1 MKQILILTGL
11 FLHLTASHAQNTPAN
26 RYAGI
31 EIGSTGVK
39 FMVMDIKKE
48 VDKTDNLGYFV
59 YDRVEEASEN
69 TNFIDFTEGTS
80 RMTVRAVD
88 QFYNKAKNHY
98 NIVDKNIY
106 VYISSGVVSQ
116 CLREE
121 NITDQYISTRLHTLR
136 KRILEQLPYYA
147 RAKNGCIGIA
157 TDAEEA
163 ELTHIGLVP
172 RELQADVALI
182 DIGGGHIQGGYF
194 RFEPMKRFVPFHIS
208 EGTRS
213 LSNRA
218 KKDMLPTDFDKM
230 YIRRVQDTL
239 NAQLSNE
246 IRNCA
251 SDVRT
256 KSDIILT
263 GGICWAVA
271 RITHPEDNKDM
282 QRITLD
288 NVNQVLTRV
297 STPQAFKKLVEES
310 KKAENK
316 ALKAVLDV
324 FNQDLLI
331 SGSLLLK
338 KVLEEINR
346 NSTDY
351 RFYVYKASYTASLKA
366 YIIASI
372 SAADTGYR
380 SICKD

>member
-1 MKQILILTGL
+1 
-11 FLHLTASHAQNTPAN
+11 
-26 RYAGI
+26 
-31 EIGSTGVK
+31 
-39 FMVMDIKKE
+39 
-48 VDKTDNLGYFV
+48 
-59 YDRVEEASEN
+59 
-69 TNFIDFTEGTS
+69 
-80 RMTVRAVD
+80 
-88 QFYNKAKNHY
+88 
-98 NIVDKNIY
+98 
-106 VYISSGVVSQ
+106 
-116 CLREE
+116 
-121 NITDQYISTRLHTLR
+121 
-136 KRILEQLPYYA
+136 
-147 RAKNGCIGIA
+147 
-157 TDAEEA
+157 
-163 ELTHIGLVP
+163 
-172 RELQADVALI
+172 
-182 DIGGGHIQGGYF
+182 
-194 RFEPMKRFVPFHIS
+194 
-208 EGTRS
+208 
-213 LSNRA
+213 
-218 KKDMLPTDFDKM
+218 
-230 YIRRVQDTL
+230 
-239 NAQLSNE
+239 
-246 IRNCA
+246 
-251 SDVRT
+251 
-256 KSDIILT
+256 
-263 GGICWAVA
+263 VA

>member
-1 MKQILILTGL
+1 
-11 FLHLTASHAQNTPAN
+11 
-26 RYAGI
+26 
-31 EIGSTGVK
+31 
-39 FMVMDIKKE
+39 
-48 VDKTDNLGYFV
+48 
-59 YDRVEEASEN
+59 
-69 TNFIDFTEGTS
+69 
-80 RMTVRAVD
+80 
-88 QFYNKAKNHY
+88 
-98 NIVDKNIY
+98 
-106 VYISSGVVSQ
+106 
-116 CLREE
+116 
-121 NITDQYISTRLHTLR
+121 
-136 KRILEQLPYYA
+136 
-147 RAKNGCIGIA
+147 
-157 TDAEEA
+157 
-163 ELTHIGLVP
+163 LTHIGLVP

-316 ALKAVLDV
+316 ALKEVLDV